1 MNERQ
6 HKIITLLTRMVFC
19 ARRGWGRR
27 GWPRP
32 CPPSQPSGGRAVD
45 RGTFNFSNFPLEH
58 SLQSSGAQRRKV
70 VQHPTWAQEPCQKSC
85 NFKLAELSCCL
96 SETNKSL
103 QKLNTILPA
112 YCRYPPSSVPP
123 LPISAAMQSKF
134 HPRYKAVND
143 ISQNTVSPIGN
154 TCNKDLC

>member
-1 MNERQ
+1 MRGGGGGGVDRPVRALHHNHRGAELW
-6 HKIITLLTRMVFC
+6 IEELLTL
-19 ARRGWGRR
+19 A
-27 GWPRP
+27 
-32 CPPSQPSGGRAVD
+32 
-45 RGTFNFSNFPLEH
+45 TSNFPLEH

-154 TCNKDLC
+154 T

>member
-1 MNERQ
+1 MRGGGGGGVDRPVRALHHNHRGAELW
-6 HKIITLLTRMVFC
+6 IEELLTL
-19 ARRGWGRR
+19 A
-27 GWPRP
+27 
-32 CPPSQPSGGRAVD
+32 
-45 RGTFNFSNFPLEH
+45 TSNFPLEH

-70 VQHPTWAQEPCQKSC
+70 VQHPTWAQELCQKSC

-154 TCNKDLC
+154 T

>member
-1 MNERQ
+1 M
-6 HKIITLLTRMVFC
+6 
-19 ARRGWGRR
+19 RG
-27 GWPRP
+27 
-32 CPPSQPSGGRAVD
+32 GGGGGVDGPVRALHHNHRAAELGD
-45 RGTFNFSNFPLEH
+45 RDQAERGTFNFSNFPLEH

-154 TCNKDLC
+154 TENKDLC